1 MSQTKAQLLAPIGI
15 ITCPGL
21 DVTVGGSSPFQ
32 VGSTGII
39 TAVSASFSGNVTVGG
54 TLTYDDVTNIDS
66 VGLVTAR
73 SGVDITGASAG
84 VNGSSNLI
92 LKTGG
97 NEKVRIT
104 SAGLVGVGTDNP
116 ASELHVMQSKS
127 GGSSHGS
134 SQLTLERDG
143 TNYLQFLTANN
154 GTSGIL
160 FGDVADNDGSKI
172 KYDHNL
178 PAMTFETEGAE
189 RLRIGSSGEIGI
201 SGANYGTSGQIL
213 TSQGNSAAP
222 QWTTPAAG
230 GLTEYDQ
237 WTVDVNTNSGSYSNG
252 WEDNEPWGGSTTPV
266 TVRLSS
272 TSTTQNPLFAKIGT
286 GVSKDSNGYF
296 SFPSTGYWEVKF
308 TAILQAQ
315 YGLRTTIATIRATT
329 NNGGAWSKIASS
341 PARSTNSSHQIG
353 NIQPITVLL
362 NITDT
367 TNQKIYF
374 ACEIEDEGIVRGEP
388 DQIMTNMIFKKVG

>member
-66 VGLVTAR
+66 VGLITAR
-73 SGVDITGASAG
+73 SGINVTSGIITASSDGINAA
-84 VNGSSNLI
+84 SNLI

-97 NEKVRIT
+97 TEKVRIT
-104 SAGLVGVGTDNP
+104 SDGSTLIGNDIKS
-116 ASELHVMQSKS
+116 ASDDFFVYSYK
-127 GGSSHGS
+127 GGS
-134 SQLTLERDG
+134 DG
-143 TNYLQFLTANN
+143 QVR
-154 GTSGIL
+154 SGIQ
-160 FGDVADNDGSKI
+160 FDSTNQRMEFYTATN
-172 KYDHNL
+172 
-178 PAMTFETEGAE
+178 E
-189 RLRIGSSGEIGI
+189 RLRIGSAGQFGI
-201 SGANYGTSGQIL
+201 AGANYGTSGQIL

-222 QWTTPAAG
+222 QWSTPAAG

-252 WEDNEPWGGSTTPV
+252 WEDNEPWGGSTTPATVSLARV
-266 TVRLSS
+266 T
-272 TSTTQNPLFAKIGT
+272 TTQNPLFAKIGT

-341 PARSTNSSHQIG
+341 PARSTNSGGQIG

-374 ACEIEDEGIVRGEP
+374 ACQIEDEGIVRGEP
-388 DQIMTNMIFKKVG
+388 DQIVTNMVFKKVG